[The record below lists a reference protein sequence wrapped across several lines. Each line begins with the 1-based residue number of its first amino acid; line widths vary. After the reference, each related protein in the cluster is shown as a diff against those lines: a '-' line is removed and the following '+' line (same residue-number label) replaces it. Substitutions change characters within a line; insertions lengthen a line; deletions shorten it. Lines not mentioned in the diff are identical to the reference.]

1 MKITTMIAA
10 TMIMLIAP
18 HHAAAQQPS
27 DFEIKLQNCK
37 TEALMAEMPGKTRW
51 NSCGQTVPPTPP
63 DALSA
68 KNKASAKRCW
78 TNGRHERTR
87 TPPPA
92 WKKLSIH
99 NEPTFETPRTSS
111 ARRLQVRHAAR
122 AAARDGDAPGGGT
135 LGVLWRARR
144 AGKKLLPDPLHG
156 LQADLGRGEKAERVL
171 EAATGRGGAKVSCK
185 GGLTYVTIIV

>member
-122 AAARDGDAPGGGT
+122 AAARDGDAPAEERWVFCGEPVVPGKSYCLTHCMACRQT
-135 LGVLWRARR
+135 LAVARR
-144 AGKKLLPDPLHG
+144 QSEFLRPQQAEAVRKYLAKAG
-156 LQADLGRGEKAERVL
+156 
-171 EAATGRGGAKVSCK
+171 
-185 GGLTYVTIIV
+185 